1 MKKLSTILAALLLI
15 LACTSSVSAKPELP
29 AFFNGAMEQMMTEDN
44 LPNAVMAVV
53 QDGEVIFMNGYGMSD
68 IEEEVPVNA
77 EESIF
82 RVGSVSKIFTW
93 TAIMQLAEQGDV
105 DLDAD
110 IQQYLDF
117 DLPKR
122 IKGTKTAAS
131 PITLRH
137 LLTHTSGFED
147 VLDGLFTFS
156 PQPALREYLTRQI
169 PVRIYPAGEIM
180 AYSNYNPALAG
191 YIIERVSGMPFE
203 EYLERHIFA
212 PLQMTSS
219 SFAQPLPSELSERLV
234 TAYRQVK
241 GEFLPARFEHMP
253 APAGGL
259 STTAADM
266 AKFMH
271 FLLDNADNTENP
283 VLNPQT
289 KNQMLSPAFSYHPL
303 LGGVTHGFK
312 EFVLNGQQ
320 VVFHGGSTNI
330 FDAGFYLLPET
341 NTGIFIVYSGGSYDG
356 HIKILYDYLQNYH
369 PVREDDTPG
378 RPMIAA
384 AVQPTLSQL
393 KGEYHQ
399 SRRIESTPDKS
410 INMMMGVMHINITDE
425 EMLEVKILGQTLLFR
440 EVQPGIYEN
449 TTLRPFY
456 PFGPMQYL
464 IAEED
469 HKGRLMLVTDGPM
482 TYIQMPWY
490 ATTAFAAMLF
500 VPMLALALGTII
512 FYVIRAFF
520 RRLSRKQEV
529 PSDRS
534 FTARTLMVL
543 HSFLFVFMLW
553 LMAFTLNPDP
563 VYLLPLSAFGEV
575 GFANTLLSIMPW
587 LIAATTLAMV
597 YFSIQTWKDKLRKKA
612 ARIFYLGY
620 TLFSLGLLWLFW
632 YYNLVGI

>member
-1 MKKLSTILAALLLI
+1 MKNHTLSLAILLFAL
-15 LACTSSVSAKPELP
+15 AYNTVVFAQPELP
-29 AFFNGAMEQMMTEDN
+29 VFFDRAMEQMMTEDN
-44 LPNAVMAVV
+44 LPNAVIAVV
-53 QDGEVIFMNGYGMSD
+53 EDGEVIFINGYSARK
-68 IEEEVPVNA
+68 EEIQANA
-77 EESIF
+77 RETLF

-93 TAIMQLAEQGDV
+93 TAVMQLAEKGAV

-117 DLPKR
+117 DLPKT
-122 IKGTKTAAS
+122 IKGLKTEVS

-147 VLDGLFTFS
+147 VLEGLFTFS
-156 PQPALREYLTRQI
+156 PQPPLREYLTSHI
-169 PVRIYPAGEIM
+169 PIRIYPAGQVM

-203 EYLERHIFA
+203 EYIKRYIYA

-219 SFAQPLPSELSERLV
+219 SFEQPLPAELNERLV
-234 TAYRQVK
+234 KAYRQVN

-271 FLLDNADNTENP
+271 FLLDSPDGADNP
-283 VLNPQT
+283 ILNPQS
-289 KNQMLSPAFSYHPL
+289 KSQMLSPAFSYHPL
-303 LGGVTHGFK
+303 LGGMTHGYM

-320 VVFHGGSTNI
+320 VIFHGGSTNI

-341 NTGIFIVYSGGSYDG
+341 NTGIFIAYSGGNYDG
-356 HIKILYDYLQNYH
+356 HIKILYDYLQNY
-369 PVREDDTPG
+369 PPENEDNTSG
-378 RPMIAA
+378 RLMIAA
-384 AVQPTLSQL
+384 AVKPSLNQL

-410 INMMMGVMHINITDE
+410 INLMMGVMRIDITDD

-440 EVQPGIYEN
+440 EVQPGIYKN

-469 HKGRLMLVTDGPM
+469 HQGRLMLASDGPM
-482 TYIQMPWY
+482 TYIKMPWY
-490 ATTAFAAMLF
+490 ATTAFAALLF

-512 FYVIRAFF
+512 FYVVRAFF
-520 RRLSRKQEV
+520 RRLSRKHEV

-563 VYLLPLSAFGEV
+563 VYQLPLSAFGEV
-575 GFANTLLSIMPW
+575 GFSNTLLSIMPW

-597 YFSIQTWKDKLRKKA
+597 YFSIQTWKDKLRKKP
-612 ARIFYLGY
+612 ARIFYQVY
-620 TLFSLGLLWLFW
+620 TLVSLGLFWLFW
-632 YYNLVGI
+632 YYNLVG